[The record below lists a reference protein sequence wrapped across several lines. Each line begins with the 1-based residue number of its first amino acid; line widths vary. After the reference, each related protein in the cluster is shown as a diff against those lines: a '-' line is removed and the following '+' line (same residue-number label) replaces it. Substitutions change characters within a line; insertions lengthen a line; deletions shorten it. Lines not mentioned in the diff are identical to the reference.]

1 MSNLVVKIFRNAS
14 TRIMFIFYMCLILVT
29 TFFLVFGYFTQ
40 LDLQE
45 KRQYDQLKAIVSTLA
60 TSIDGD
66 SHEEM
71 MASNLK
77 KGGIST
83 TEDNETYEYIHQKL
97 RSAVKE
103 NKLETAIYTMVFND
117 KSKHFEFGVTSDPNP
132 YFRHEYKEFPDVL
145 KQKMNVGGTIPAYMD
160 ENGYWLSAFHPI
172 KNSEGEVVGVLQ
184 ADKDF
189 SIFIDAVR
197 AQYFKESLIA
207 FAVIVLLA
215 LVFLP
220 FARKIL
226 REEDEQKRLLHEQ
239 AKAISKK
246 NQEITASIN
255 YAQKIQNT
263 ILPELDEIPSAFSE
277 FAMIY
282 KPKDIVAGDFYFIE
296 QRGNHVYVAA
306 ADCTGHGVPGA
317 MVSVICSNAL
327 FSAINDQQLYETNKI
342 LDATRD
348 IVTQKFEFS
357 RDDIKDGM
365 DISLCRF
372 DITTNELEYS
382 GANSPVYI
390 IRNNALQELKPCK
403 QPIGKF
409 LSPQPFTSKKIQLE
423 KGDSIYMFSDGYAD
437 QFGGEKG
444 KKLKYKTFR
453 ERLLDTS
460 KLSLSDQMNAL
471 DRFFNEW
478 KGSQE
483 QVDDVCLLGIRI

>member
-1 MSNLVVKIFRNAS
+1 
-14 TRIMFIFYMCLILVT
+14 MCLILVT
-29 TFFLVFGYFTQ
+29 AFFLTFGYYTQ

-45 KRQYDQLKAIVSTLA
+45 KHQYDQLTAIVSTLA
-60 TSIDGD
+60 TSVDGD
-66 SHEEM
+66 AHQEM
-71 MASNLK
+71 MLSNK
-77 KGGIST
+77 KKDIIST
-83 TEDNETYEYIHQKL
+83 TEENDTYASIHAKL

-103 NKLETAIYTMVFND
+103 NKLETAIYTMVFNE
-117 KSKHFEFGVTSDPNP
+117 KTQHFEFGVTSDPNP
-132 YFRHEYKEFPDVL
+132 YFRHEYKDYPDIL
-145 KQKMNVGGTIPAYMD
+145 AKKMKVGGTIPAYKD
-160 ENGYWLSAFHPI
+160 EHGYWLSAFHPI
-172 KNSEGEVVGVLQ
+172 KNSKGEVVGVVQ

-189 SIFIDAVR
+189 SAFIEAVR
-197 AQYFKESLIA
+197 SKFFKESIIA

-215 LVFLP
+215 LIVLP

-239 AKAISKK
+239 ANAISKK

-263 ILPELDEIPSAFSE
+263 ILPELDNLPSAFSE

-296 QRGNHVYVAA
+296 QRGNHIYVAA

-327 FSAINDQQLYETNKI
+327 FSAINDQQLCETNKI

-382 GANSPVYI
+382 GANSPIYI
-390 IRNNALQELKPCK
+390 VRNNSLQELKPCK

-409 LSPQPFTSKKIQLE
+409 FSPRPFASKKVQLE
-423 KGDSIYMFSDGYAD
+423 KGDSVYMFSDGYAD
-437 QFGGEKG
+437 QFGGERG

-453 ERLLDTS
+453 ERLLETS
-460 KLSLSDQMNAL
+460 KLTLAEQMNHL
-471 DRFFNEW
+471 DQFFNDW
-478 KGSQE
+478 KGNQE